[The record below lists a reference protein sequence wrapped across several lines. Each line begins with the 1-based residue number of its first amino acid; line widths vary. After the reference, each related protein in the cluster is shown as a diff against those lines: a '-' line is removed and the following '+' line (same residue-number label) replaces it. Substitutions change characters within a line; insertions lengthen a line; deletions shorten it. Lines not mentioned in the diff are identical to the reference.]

1 MFSLVVR
8 QYSRHSSS
16 SCCSFLLYFRC
27 IMQTPSAFVH
37 CTSSRASPSEYQRL
51 SNLLS
56 SAKCV
61 QDSLTS
67 EMQNMS
73 FRHINH
79 FLHRHFPET
88 PHDFRSRQ
96 SQEFLRIVALD
107 MATVASHPAF
117 GVSYIA
123 NHPHSGDANTTCGD
137 APDPPSEKKPRRKQD
152 RRVLPKHFYIDD
164 WHRSDYNR
172 GELCMKS

>member
-1 MFSLVVR
+1 M
-8 QYSRHSSS
+8 
-16 SCCSFLLYFRC
+16 
-27 IMQTPSAFVH
+27 
-37 CTSSRASPSEYQRL
+37 ASPSECQSL

-56 SAKCV
+56 STKCM

-73 FRHINH
+73 FTHINH

-137 APDPPSEKKPRRKQD
+137 TPDPPSEKKPRRKQD
-152 RRVLPKHFYIDD
+152 RRVLPKHFYMDD